1 MMLMMADMH
10 VIKSWFDK
18 GSGDGGIPNTAQL
31 HPLSSLPPLPS
42 HPASHPRMTSDALT
56 SAQGVAQSAGRGWEP
71 AARRSSQL
79 RSQLFPGLFQRL
91 GKGWGC
97 PFCALWMS
105 RNDGAGGF

>member
-71 AARRSSQL
+71 GARRSSQP